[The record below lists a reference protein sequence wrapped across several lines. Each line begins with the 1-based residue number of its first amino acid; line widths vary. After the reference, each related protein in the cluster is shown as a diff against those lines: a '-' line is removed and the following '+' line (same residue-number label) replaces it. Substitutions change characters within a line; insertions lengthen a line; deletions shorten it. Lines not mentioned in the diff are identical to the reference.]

1 MCCAAAGNEDEDE
14 KLFAFEN
21 EPART
26 QLATVL
32 VRDADAGDRVRC
44 DLVGASADAF
54 ALEQSAFSAGAG
66 AFEA

>member
-1 MCCAAAGNEDEDE
+1 MCFAAAGNEDEE
-14 KLFAFEN
+14 ALFAFEN

-26 QLATVL
+26 QLSTVL

-54 ALEQSAFSAGAG
+54 ALEQSTFGAG
-66 AFEA
+66 ALET